1 MNLEMVPLEIVGLK
15 ADLTAIVHTLRRLGC
30 VQIDPLDESTGITAR
45 KLTLDRD
52 ILQIQEE
59 ISFLLARVDGLL
71 GTLGEGTPHK
81 GLPVMEDYLVEARE
95 SVEFLAPKIQSLVDR
110 REKLQSELAS
120 LPRYEAT
127 LRKLLPIIPHSAREP
142 GNSLDENYPNVIPQR
157 VRKTGLIPA
166 ISAHLARL
174 YSQFWKADT
183 QETDHGE
190 DYSHKPGIVSI
201 GILASRVH
209 AGVLDAIGKQILE
222 LTSGQADIV
231 ASDIDSL
238 TRAMLIVFPQEFFT
252 QIEIL
257 LGREDVAR
265 LRLPVELG
273 EGPPDVVLEALRHR
287 MAEIP
292 DEIQE
297 VERELFHLSSQWC
310 DRLATIRDALRDESD
325 ANNVL
330 NLFGETDTTF
340 VITGWIPA
348 RHLDQVIKTLKDT
361 IGEEFMLR
369 ALPLTA
375 ELKKRA
381 PVALQN
387 PPLAQPFESL
397 VNLLSLPRYGH
408 IDPTRLMAFFLP
420 IFFGMILGDIGY
432 GALLIGLCLWLLR
445 KFKTRVMHDLL
456 FVLAFGS
463 GWAIAFGFLYGE
475 LFGTLGEK
483 LGIHALWI
491 DRASAE
497 DVAAL
502 LGMALAV
509 GAVHITLGL
518 FLGVWEAIKAR
529 SRSHLLERS
538 GMLMGLIGLFLLVG
552 ILARVLPENFMT
564 PAIAGLTV
572 GIVLLGSSL
581 GWLGIIMGPIEFI
594 SLIGNILSYLRIAA
608 IGLASVYLAKVANDV
623 AGMAG
628 NLIVGMIIAVLIH
641 SLNLALGA
649 FSPAI
654 HSLRLHYVEFFR
666 KFYEGG
672 GRPYEPYRSRFQP
685 TS

>member
-1 MNLEMVPLEIVGLK
+1 V
-15 ADLTAIVHTLRRLGC
+15 
-30 VQIDPLDESTGITAR
+30 TGITAR
-45 KLTLDRD
+45 KLTLDREV
-52 ILQIQEE
+52 LQIQEDV
-59 ISFLLARVDGLL
+59 SFLLARVDGLL

-81 GLPVMEDYLVEARE
+81 GLPIMEDYLAEARG
-95 SVEFLAPKIQSLVDR
+95 SVEFLTPKIQSLVER
-110 REKLQSELAS
+110 REKLQSEFAS

-142 GNSLDENYPNVIPQR
+142 GGSQDEDYANGIPPR

-166 ISAHLARL
+166 ISARLARL
-174 YSQFWKADT
+174 YSRYLKSDT
-183 QETDHGE
+183 QDADFSEG
-190 DYSHKPGIVSI
+190 YSHKSGIVSI

-209 AGVLDAIGKQILE
+209 ADVLDSIGKQILE
-222 LTSGQADIV
+222 LTSGQADIIT
-231 ASDIDSL
+231 SDVDSL
-238 TRAMLIVFPQEFFT
+238 TRAMLIVFPQEFFSQVET
-252 QIEIL
+252 L

-273 EGPPDVVLEALRHR
+273 EGPPDVVLQALRHR

-297 VERELFHLSSQWC
+297 VERELSDLSSQWC
-310 DRLATIRDALRDESD
+310 DRLATIRDVLRDESD

-340 VITGWIPA
+340 VITGWVPA
-348 RHLDQVIKTLKDT
+348 KHLAQVAKALKDT

-375 ELKKRA
+375 ELKKKA
-381 PVALQN
+381 PVVLQN
-387 PPLAQPFESL
+387 PPPARPFESL
-397 VNLLSLPRYGH
+397 VKLLSLPRYGH

-432 GALLIGLCLWLLR
+432 GALLMGLCLWLLR
-445 KFKTRVMHDLL
+445 KFKTKVMHDLL
-456 FVLAFGS
+456 LVLAFGS

-483 LGIHALWI
+483 LGMHALWI
-491 DRASAE
+491 DRASAD

-509 GAVHITLGL
+509 GAIHITLGL
-518 FLGVWEAIKAR
+518 VLGVWEAIKAR

-538 GMLMGLIGLFLLVG
+538 GMLLGLIGLFLLVG

-564 PAIAGLTV
+564 PAIAGLIV
-572 GIVLLGSSL
+572 GVVLLGSSL

-649 FSPAI
+649 FSPTI

-672 GRPYEPYRSRFQP
+672 GRPYEPYRSRFQS